1 MNGLPTQPVRAPSP
15 RDRVRLEWLIGA
27 LVAGPTGWIVQ
38 LVGGYALA
46 SRGCRPGDS
55 PRLTPPAGG
64 WGSEHLALL
73 GLNLACLALTLF
85 GGAVA
90 LRAWDR
96 AGKTAYVARERTRF
110 LAACGLIIAVA
121 FALAIAF
128 DTAWPF
134 FIAPCWRFP

>member
-1 MNGLPTQPVRAPSP
+1 VNGLPAQPVRPPSP
-15 RDRVRLEWLIGA
+15 RDRIRLEWLIGA
-27 LVAGPTGWIVQ
+27 LMAGPTGWIVQ

-46 SRGCRPGDS
+46 SRACRPGDA
-55 PRLTPPAGG
+55 PRLAPPAGG
-64 WGSEHLALL
+64 WGAEHLALL

-90 LRAWDR
+90 LKAWGGGGDTP
-96 AGKTAYVARERTRF
+96 GGGRERTRF

-121 FALAIAF
+121 FALAITF

-134 FIAPCWRFP
+134 FIPSCWRFP